1 MAKDKNKPA
10 EAPSRSEIIDEN
22 NLPEV
27 LKGQAVNVEMYD
39 AIKKELDEEADK
51 NKRDL
56 IKRRYQK
63 ALYRNG
69 QALLERKRAKA
80 LADEVTLFKV
90 RQMTRLLR
98 LLVGAK
104 VDEKTLE
111 YAKTPDDIWKK
122 EVLSK
127 DGKSIETT
135 LPDGS
140 KKTFKEGETIP
151 PVIDVVDFDEMANQL
166 EKELANRRKKVD
178 DQYET
183 DLKKWDLQFGE
194 YWDRSW
200 RW

>member
-1 MAKDKNKPA
+1 MGKNKQNTPA
-10 EAPSRSEIIDEN
+10 TSAIVDEKN
-22 NLPEV
+22 MPEV
-27 LKGQAVNVEMYD
+27 LKGQATNIEMYD
-39 AIKKELDEEADK
+39 VIKKEIDEETDK
-51 NKRDL
+51 EKKAL
-56 IKRRYQK
+56 LKRRYQK

-69 QALLERKRAKA
+69 QALLERKRSEAMGDNVI
-80 LADEVTLFKV
+80 LYKV

-98 LLVGAK
+98 FLVGTK

-122 EVLSK
+122 ETLSK

-140 KKTFKEGETIP
+140 KKSFAVGDSMP
-151 PVIDVVDFDEMANQL
+151 PIIDVVDFDQMADQL
-166 EKELANRRKKVD
+166 EKELRARRVKVD
-178 DQYET
+178 EEYET
-183 DLKKWDLQFGE
+183 NLKKWDLNFGE